1 MTRTWSRWSKSIFA
15 IRSLQLT
22 FKKISD
28 SFSFNKRIL
37 HLQLKL
43 CSFEKHASWRSW
55 CRYDNDN
62 GLRKKFV
69 KANVVIFE
77 SSLKCTGKWSCDW
90 NIKYFQM
97 NPAPAV
103 CSWLLTFL
111 INDDFWS
118 VQMTLISWS
127 AKHLKWYLKLKIIQ
141 CNKINTNLQTAKLSI
156 TQKNKNASKH
166 VVYWFVI
173 G

>member
-118 VQMTLISWS
+118 VQMLWYHDQQNIWNGTWS
-127 AKHLKWYLKLKIIQ
+127 LKLSNVIK
-141 CNKINTNLQTAKLSI
+141 SI
-156 TQKNKNASKH
+156 LICRLPNSQLHKKTKMQASM
-166 VVYWFVI
+166 
-173 G
+173 